1 MARGYNGE
9 YDDAPPNPKNYQRD
23 IILSINEFC
32 FVQNKSN
39 GSIRTHTGPII
50 TSISGQESLV
60 VFDSKTKRFTETQ
73 DFEAAR
79 QLFVSAP
86 EGWYIELKNPA
97 PDNKHPEPAAAN
109 SSPELQIGRK
119 INIPGPSS
127 FSLFPGQMARVIRG
141 HRLRSN
147 QYLLARVYDA
157 DAAKKFSSSGTV
169 VDAQGN
175 TVTAKAEDY
184 FVGQLLVIKGTEV
197 SFYVPPTGIEVLPV
211 EGSRAA
217 GTATYVR
224 DAVTLER
231 LEYAILKDED
241 GEKRYI
247 HGPAVVFPKPT
258 EAFVTTPKGGTI
270 FRALELS
277 PISGIYV
284 KVIAEYSDEDGTKHP
299 VGEELFITGN
309 DQMIYYPRPEH
320 TVIQYDGKYMHHAIA
335 IPEGE
340 GRYILDRLTGN
351 IKTVKG
357 PRMYLPD
364 PRTEV
369 VVKRKLTAK
378 ECELLYPGNAEVK
391 RYNEA
396 VTERNV
402 EKAAARGLCSAA
414 LDSLLT
420 PTCASSEREAT
431 LAFFEANAGIS
442 RGTSYTKPRT
452 ITLDTKYEGVVTV
465 DVWTGYAMNVVS
477 KSGKREVVV
486 GPVTRLLDYDETV
499 EAMAL
504 STGKPKTTDNLLH
517 TGFLRIENNKI
528 SDVIHAQTSD
538 YVQVEIYLSYCVNFL
553 EKYKDR
559 WFNVDNYVKYLCD
572 RVRSMIKR
580 EVRKHS
586 IQDFYSNSTDIIRK
600 TALGEPTA
608 GVDIDSGVP
617 AGLLFEENGMLLS
630 DVDVLKVGVDSFAA
644 EILNRHQAE
653 IVKKTVE
660 LADASAQLE
669 TEEKLANVI
678 KARAKLSHDNE
689 IYTAQMQHE
698 LEVDALSKREELK
711 CKERAA
717 EEAARESEQKAQ
729 TVLAAIQTAIL
740 ARRKEE
746 ADLEIQK
753 ARSKFELEEYHAEK
767 IAEIEKSKRQS
778 FADAITSVIG
788 SIGPDL
794 AKALSDKAN
803 ADLLAVATENMSPY
817 AIANGTSVAD
827 TVDKLMRGTTLEGV
841 IGGLTKSVKS
851 DVVR

>member
-1 MARGYNGE
+1 MPRNGYEDGG
-9 YDDAPPNPKNYQRD
+9 YDAPPGKNYQRD
-23 IILSINEFC
+23 IILSVNEFC

-60 VFDSKTKRFTETQ
+60 VFNEKTKRFSETQ

-86 EGWYIELKNPA
+86 EGWYVELKNPA
-97 PDNKHPEPAAAN
+97 PDNKHPEAAQAN
-109 SSPELQIGRK
+109 SSPALQIGRK

-157 DAAKKFSSSGTV
+157 EAAKKFSSSGTV

-175 TVTAKAEDY
+175 AVKTVSEDY

-211 EGSRAA
+211 EGSRAG

-258 EAFVTTPKGGTI
+258 ESFVTTPKGGTI

-284 KVIAEYSDEDGTKHP
+284 KVIAEYKDDTGKTHP
-299 VGEELFITGN
+299 VGEELFITGK

-320 TVIQYDGKYMHHAIA
+320 SVIQYDGKYMHHAIA

-340 GRYILDRLTGN
+340 GRYILDRLSGN

-369 VVKRKLTAK
+369 VVKRKLTDK
-378 ECELLYPGNAEVK
+378 ECELLYPGNSEVK
-391 RYNEA
+391 RYNES
-396 VTERNV
+396 VTERGV
-402 EKAAARGLCSAA
+402 ERAVSKGLCSATMDNLA
-414 LDSLLT
+414 NQLVGS
-420 PTCASSEREAT
+420 ASREST
-431 LAFFEANAGIS
+431 LAFFEANANIS

-465 DVWTGYAMNVVS
+465 DVWTGYAINVVS
-477 KSGKREVVV
+477 RSGKREVVV
-486 GPVTRLLDYDETV
+486 GPATRLLDYDETV

-517 TGFLRIENNKI
+517 TGFLRIENNKV
-528 SDVIHAQTSD
+528 SDIVHAQTSD
-538 YVQVEIYLSYCVNFL
+538 YVNVEIYLSYCVNFL
-553 EKYKDR
+553 EKFKDR

-572 RVRSMIKR
+572 RVRSLIKR

-586 IQDFYSNSTDIIRK
+586 IQEFYANSTDIVREI
-600 TALGEPTA
+600 ALGKRNGA
-608 GVDIDSGVP
+608 ADIDSDIPDGR
-617 AGLLFEENGMLLS
+617 LFEENGMLLA

-644 EILNRHQAE
+644 EILNKHQAE
-653 IVKKTVE
+653 IVKKAVE
-660 LADASAQLE
+660 LADASVQLE
-669 TEEKLANVI
+669 TEQKLATVAN
-678 KARAKLSHDNE
+678 ARAKLAYENEMYETKMRHEIEVDKLAKREDIKSKMRIAEQAEREQEKSIQATLNE
-689 IYTAQMQHE
+689 IQSA
-698 LEVDALSKREELK
+698 KI
-711 CKERAA
+711 
-717 EEAARESEQKAQ
+717 ARE
-729 TVLAAIQTAIL
+729 
-740 ARRKEE
+740 KEE
-746 ADLEIQK
+746 ADADNYARKTRYEVEEAHTVKMADVEK
-753 ARSKFELEEYHAEK
+753 A
-767 IAEIEKSKRQS
+767 KRES
-778 FADAITSVIG
+778 FADAIKSVIE
-788 SIGPDL
+788 SVGPDL

-803 ADLLAVATENMSPY
+803 ADLLTTATKNMSPY
-817 AIANGTSVAD
+817 AIANGASVAD

-841 IGGLTKSVKS
+841 IGGLAKPVSAES
-851 DVVR
+851 